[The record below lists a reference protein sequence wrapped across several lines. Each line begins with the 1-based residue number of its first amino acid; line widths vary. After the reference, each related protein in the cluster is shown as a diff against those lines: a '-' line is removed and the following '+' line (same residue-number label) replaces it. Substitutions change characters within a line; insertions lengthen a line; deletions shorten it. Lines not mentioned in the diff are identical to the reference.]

1 MQTGE
6 ALNKAYEPQGMWRSR
21 RPAVRVVLRLL
32 LAQAGVGAAGAGLWL
47 LDSGWSSLAAVAGA
61 AIAVIPSAY
70 FAAHV
75 FSKAPGTAPRQVL
88 NALYLGEA
96 FKLILTAAL
105 FMIALRW
112 LSGHF
117 LPLITTYAAAL
128 GTYWFFFLGALRT

>member
-1 MQTGE
+1 MQVSE
-6 ALNKAYEPQGMWRSR
+6 VLNQAYEPQGMWRSR
-21 RPAVRVVLRLL
+21 TPAVRVVVRLL
-32 LAQAGVGAAGAGLWL
+32 LAQAGVGAVGAGLWL
-47 LDSGWSSLAAVAGA
+47 LDGGWSGLAAVVGT

-70 FAAHV
+70 FAVHV

-88 NALYLGEA
+88 SALYLGEA

-112 LSGHF
+112 FSGHF
-117 LPLITTYAAAL
+117 LPLITTYAAVL